1 MRVSYITMNRMME
14 DQLAQDPGLRKSLER
29 RGRGVLSDG
38 RAMSDSQLLP
48 HLHSSNVE
56 LDRPQFEQLAGRYLS
71 AEEMS
76 RALLKKS
83 SRELGG
89 NPSRRGRNRWRQ
101 IAASARRA
109 TALAPDF
116 PLEFPDV
123 FSREFDSCRRS
134 CRENVALCERREQNT
149 NSPIWGDCRNVFQFN
164 DLGSRGDWI

>member
-14 DQLAQDPGLRKSLER
+14 DQLAQDPGLRKSLEP

-109 TALAPDF
+109 KCSLPIF
-116 PLEFPDV
+116 HL
-123 FSREFDSCRRS
+123 
-134 CRENVALCERREQNT
+134 
-149 NSPIWGDCRNVFQFN
+149 NSPTFSQENLTAADAVAEKTWHSVNAVNRIQTAPFGVIAVTSF
-164 DLGSRGDWI
+164 SSKT